1 MVISLE
7 SFSPEQSARNVGVA
21 AKQLRLSRNLTRKDL
36 ASRAGVPV
44 PTLRKF
50 EDTGLAPFL
59 TVMRL
64 AHALSRDAVLGE
76 IFAPADNLPNSID
89 EMLETENTK
98 PRQRAR
104 RKT

>member
-1 MVISLE
+1 MVISLKP
-7 SFSPEQSARNVGVA
+7 FSPEQDTRKIGLA

-36 ASRAGVPV
+36 SLRAGVPV

-59 TVMRL
+59 TVIRL
-64 AHALSRDAVLGE
+64 AHALSREAVLE
-76 IFAPADNLPNSID
+76 KIFAPDDDLPNSID
-89 EMLETENTK
+89 EMLTREKTR

-104 RKT
+104 RKK